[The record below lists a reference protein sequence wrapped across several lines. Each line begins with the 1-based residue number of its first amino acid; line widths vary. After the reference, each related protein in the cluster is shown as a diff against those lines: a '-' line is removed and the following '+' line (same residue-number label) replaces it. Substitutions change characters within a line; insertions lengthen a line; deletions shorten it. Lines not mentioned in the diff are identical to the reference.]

1 MEQKLALLITAKI
14 IYTLSKALPLSF
26 FCGWYRQRCQR
37 CLTAFIPTLIK
48 LEQVL
53 APDRNKWYKVRPE
66 DFFFTSVHLA
76 PKMLYAICSYPWS
89 KHSVSDTHA
98 QSMTQP
104 YSSSTAAAFSQHR
117 QNSSSCSRGQT
128 PRCILSLPLIY
139 PRVQLQQQRRRLRA
153 FFSVHCKIQ

>member
-1 MEQKLALLITAKI
+1 M
-14 IYTLSKALPLSF
+14 
-26 FCGWYRQRCQR
+26 
-37 CLTAFIPTLIK
+37 AFIPTLIK

-66 DFFFTSVHLA
+66 NFLFTSVHLA

-89 KHSVSDTHA
+89 KHSVSDTHV

-128 PRCILSLPLIY
+128 PRCILSLSLIY
-139 PRVQLQQQRRRLRA
+139 PRVQRQQQRRRLRA
-153 FFSVHCKIQ
+153 FCSLQNTITFITFHTFFIIQELKLIRLLVNSTFHNVSRRTTIHN